1 MNTIL
6 TKLQFKSQDPV
17 LLLQAPPEFAA
28 VAKDWNKLSTLH
40 NAIDKKATYGFA
52 LVFVQSPAD
61 VKKHAAPALSRLVD
75 DAVLWMAYPKKTSKK
90 YTAKINRDEGWEALG
105 EKGYETV
112 RSVAIDEDWTG
123 LRFRKTE
130 KIPSLKRSASLALSK
145 EGKARVA
152 TRKK

>member
-6 TKLQFKSQDPV
+6 TKLQYKAQDPV
-17 LLLQAPPEFAA
+17 LLLQAPPEFTA
-28 VAKDWNKLSTLH
+28 VAKEWRKLADVQPAL
-40 NAIDKKATYGFA
+40 DKKATYGFA
-52 LVFVQSPAD
+52 MAFVQSPAD
-61 VKKHAAPALSRLVD
+61 VKQHVVPALGRLDD
-75 DAVLWMAYPKKTSKK
+75 DAVLWMAYPKKSSKK
-90 YTAKINRDEGWEALG
+90 YTATINRDEGWEALG

-130 KIPSLKRSASLALSK
+130 KIPSLKRSPSIAISK

-152 TRKK
+152 QKK

>member
-6 TKLQFKSQDPV
+6 TKLQYKAQDPV
-17 LLLQAPPEFAA
+17 LLLQAPPEFAP
-28 VAKDWNKLSTLH
+28 VAKEWQKSAALH
-40 NAIDKKATYGFA
+40 SAIDKKAVYGFA
-52 LVFVQSPAD
+52 MAFVQSPAD
-61 VKKHAAPALSRLVD
+61 VKKHVLPALARLGD

-90 YTAKINRDEGWEALG
+90 YTAAISRDEGWEALG

-130 KIPSLKRSASLALSK
+130 KIPSLKRSPAHALSK
-145 EGKARVA
+145 EGKARVV
-152 TRKK
+152 KKK